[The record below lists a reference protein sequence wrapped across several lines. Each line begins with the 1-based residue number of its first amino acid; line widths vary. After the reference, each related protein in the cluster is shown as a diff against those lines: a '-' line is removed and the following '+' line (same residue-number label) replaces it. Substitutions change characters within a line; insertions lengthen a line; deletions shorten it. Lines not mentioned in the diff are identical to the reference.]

1 MGTFKFMSP
10 DANYDPIIVSQLPL
24 HQFVG
29 YDHLKI
35 LISDNIEVEQIS
47 KAKWCFPFLSG
58 ESFIS
63 GS

>member
-47 KAKWCFPFLSG
+47 KAK
-58 ESFIS
+58 
-63 GS
+63 